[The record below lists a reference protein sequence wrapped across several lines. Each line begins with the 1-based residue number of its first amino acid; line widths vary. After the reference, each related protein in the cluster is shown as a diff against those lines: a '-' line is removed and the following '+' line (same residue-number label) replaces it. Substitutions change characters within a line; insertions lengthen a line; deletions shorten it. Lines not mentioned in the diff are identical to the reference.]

1 MGRPTVALYLK
12 RDRKEH
18 GVMSAPPAPP
28 MILRPDHRVYLPR
41 DQAMTASFKLR
52 SLTRESWT
60 CPIRDSRYVSTLF
73 AGCRCSTQNAGS
85 FMPNRPFARPQ
96 QGLTRR
102 GANYTHRLALSKRR
116 RSPRRAAPTV
126 LTDARLLS
134 TEPSRSH
141 SCLRGSREDTLGLLT
156 DVESMPNS
164 ISRVLM
170 G

>member
-1 MGRPTVALYLK
+1 
-12 RDRKEH
+12 
-18 GVMSAPPAPP
+18 
-28 MILRPDHRVYLPR
+28 
-41 DQAMTASFKLR
+41 MTASFKLR

-141 SCLRGSREDTLGLLT
+141 SCLRGSREDRLPEPIIACPIRELDLA
-156 DVESMPNS
+156 DQDRLDQRHRF
-164 ISRVLM
+164 ISAVLNPIP
-170 G
+170 GYHLQASTVTEGTHEGDNAWIASRC